1 MTVPAFIRARGVTLD
16 VPYYEQ
22 PQQQARGWGGT
33 LLRAATSAPKRNF
46 ARLLDGVSFDI
57 EEGDRVILLGRNGA
71 GKTTLLRILTGA
83 FQPTQGS
90 IEFSGSRQA
99 LLNLGLGF
107 SQEATVHENIF
118 LRATAMGMEPSL
130 IRQMVEPVLEFSEL
144 GDVANR
150 RLMTLS
156 AGQRMRLGFS
166 ISTMVQHDIML
177 LDEWFGAGD
186 TGFVKK
192 ARERLV
198 DRVNGSRIVIV
209 ASHNMELARKLCTRG
224 IVMDQGRIAYTG
236 PVADSISFYKKQVEE
251 AKKARN
257 AQPEPVAA
265 ASATVPRK

>member
-1 MTVPAFIRARGVTLD
+1 MTVPAFIRARDVTLD

-33 LLRAATSAPKRNF
+33 LLRAATSAPRRNF

-57 EEGDRVILLGRNGA
+57 VEGDRVILLGRNGA
-71 GKTTLLRILTGA
+71 GKTTLLRVLTGA
-83 FQPTQGS
+83 FQPTRGS
-90 IEFSGSRQA
+90 IEFSGNRQA

-118 LRATAMGMEPSL
+118 LRATAMGMEPAL

-150 RLMTLS
+150 RLVTLS
-156 AGQRMRLGFS
+156 AGQRMRLGFA

-224 IVMDQGRIAYTG
+224 IVMDQGRVAFTG
-236 PVADSISFYKKQVEE
+236 PVVESIAFYRKQVEE
-251 AKKARN
+251 AKKQKN
-257 AQPEPVAA
+257 AQAGAAPVATQA
-265 ASATVPRK
+265 AAGK